1 MEDQQIIDLYW
12 DRSEWAISE
21 TDAKYG
27 PYCRCIAQNILRS
40 REDSEECVN
49 DTWLGAWNR
58 MPTRRPD
65 NLGAFLG
72 RITRNLSLSRWRREH
87 AQKRG
92 GGQVPLVLEELAE
105 CVPAPGGGAETEER
119 LALRELL
126 NAFLEELGPE
136 KRRIFLQRYWY
147 FCPIKEIARLSGR
160 TEGNVKMIL
169 LRARRALGDRLKKEG
184 YTA

>member
-58 MPTRRPD
+58 MPTHRSD

-87 AQKRG
+87 AQKR
-92 GGQVPLVLEELAE
+92 
-105 CVPAPGGGAETEER
+105 PGGGAETEER